1 MKVSIIFLMLIFSI
15 AYAQIIVDPP
25 NFGPRTSLGTI
36 ENDVI
41 DEASGIASSYMN
53 KGILWTHNDSGGE
66 NRIFA
71 IDTNGISRGTFYLNG
86 IENRDWEDITVGSG
100 PDEDKSYLYIADIG
114 DNSSQFEIK
123 YIYRIEEP
131 IVLPDQT
138 NSNKIIQNISII
150 AFTYP
155 DGKRDAETLMIDP
168 ITKDLYI
175 LSKRD
180 TKTRLY
186 RLPFP
191 QNTNSVF
198 QAELA
203 NEIKFPLDPEEDTPQ
218 NYLTSGGISLDGKEI
233 IVKSYS
239 NIYYWSR
246 SLDKTIAETIA
257 ITPEIITYTTEPQ
270 GEAICWKNFN
280 DNGYFTL
287 SEENINFGG
296 TTFIIPAVLYY
307 YPRQIIPTTVKS
319 ETILKKFFLGQN
331 FPNPF
336 NPTTTIEY
344 DIPNNT
350 KSNKYNTKSKM
361 QSINENTHVTLKVY
375 DILFRE
381 VRTLV
386 DEIRKPGQYKINF
399 DGSRLSS
406 GVYYYSLKVGD
417 NWKTKKMVL
426 LK

>member
-1 MKVSIIFLMLIFSI
+1 MLL
-15 AYAQIIVDPP
+15 AYVVYAQSNIDSP

-36 ENDVI
+36 ENDDI
-41 DEASGIASSYMN
+41 DEASGLASSYMN

-86 IENRDWEDITVGSG
+86 IENRDWEDITVGPG

-131 IVLPDQT
+131 IVLSDQS
-138 NSNKIIQNISII
+138 NSNKIIQNISTI

-168 ITKDLYI
+168 VTKDLYI

-203 NEIKFPLDPEEDTPQ
+203 NEIKFPLDPEDNTPQ
-218 NYLTSGGISLDGKEI
+218 NYLTSGGISMDGNEI

-239 NIYYWSR
+239 NIYYWYR
-246 SLDKTIAETIA
+246 TLDKTIAETMA
-257 ITPEIITYTTEPQ
+257 ITPETITYTTEPQ

-296 TTFIIPAVLYY
+296 TTFIVPAVLYY
-307 YPRQIIPTTVKS
+307 YPRQIISTSIKS
-319 ETILKKFFLGQN
+319 ESVQNNFSLSQN

-336 NPTTTIEY
+336 NPITSITFSVPNVLDANSLPTGRQIAATVKLIVY
-344 DIPNNT
+344 DLMGNEIA
-350 KSNKYNTKSKM
+350 
-361 QSINENTHVTLKVY
+361 QLINERKTSGEYKV
-375 DILFRE
+375 
-381 VRTLV
+381 
-386 DEIRKPGQYKINF
+386 NF
-399 DGSRLSS
+399 DGSKLSS
-406 GVYYYSLKVGD
+406 GIYYYKLTIDKFV
-417 NWKTKKMVL
+417 NTKKMVL